1 MNTTTTYKDADE
13 AYDAGTEWV
22 DSTDRHEKLDFIM
35 ETASV
40 EFKDTFL
47 NEIVQWMGED
57 DFSEFFKHLRRNWD
71 IKTPQELDFDMN
83 N

>member
-13 AYDAGTEWV
+13 AHDAGNEWI
-22 DSTDRHEKLDFIM
+22 DSTRRFEKLDFIM
-35 ETASV
+35 ETASI

-47 NEIVQWMGED
+47 NEIVQWMGEE

-71 IKTPQELDFDMN
+71 IKTPQELDYEMN
-83 N
+83 S